1 MRRFTSVIALLLIAV
16 MAISLASCR
25 TGGDGKDTT
34 TTGSEPSPLDSTPE
48 DSSSDDT
55 TPSDTASGDV
65 SSSTPDTAAPV
76 DSSTTPE
83 DTTTATP
90 PESTTPKDTTTAAP
104 AEIKWTAVN
113 MTVYVSVENAW
124 VRKSPDLDDAS
135 RVEVLH
141 LRDALTCTATSESWM
156 KVTYG
161 GETRYIAANC
171 VTKDDISG
179 NDFEKVNDKVYV
191 TATTLSLRLGPSV
204 NTETKGYVSKGT
216 ELTRT
221 AKSTGWSEVVV
232 DGQTYYVSN
241 DYISATKPQ

>member
-1 MRRFTSVIALLLIAV
+1 MRKIASVIALILIAA
-16 MAISLASCR
+16 MAISMASCR

-34 TTGSEPSPLDSTPE
+34 TTGGLVPPVNTTPGDTTPGDTTPA
-48 DSSSDDT
+48 DSSSDV
-55 TPSDTASGDV
+55 V
-65 SSSTPDTAAPV
+65 SSSTPD
-76 DSSTTPE
+76 STTPQTPATTPTTS
-83 DTTTATP
+83 DTT
-90 PESTTPKDTTTAAP
+90 TTPKDTTTAAP
-104 AEIKWTAVN
+104 VEIKWTAVN
-113 MTVYVSVENAW
+113 MTVYVCVENAW
-124 VRKSPDLDDAS
+124 VRKSPDLDDTS
-135 RVEVLH
+135 RVETLH

-161 GETRYIAANC
+161 GETRYIASNC

-204 NTETKGYVSKGT
+204 DTEVKSYAQKGT

-221 AKSTGWSEVVV
+221 AKNNGWSEVVV

-241 DYISATKPQ
+241 SYISTTKPQ

>member
-34 TTGSEPSPLDSTPE
+34 TTGSADSPFDTTPQ
-48 DSSSDDT
+48 DSSSADT
-55 TPSDTASGDV
+55 TPSDSSSDEV
-65 SSSTPDTAAPV
+65 SSSAAPDTAAP
-76 DSSTTPE
+76 DTTPK
-83 DTTTATP
+83 DTTTTAP
-90 PESTTPKDTTTAAP
+90 DDSTTPKDTTTAAP
-104 AEIKWTAVN
+104 VEIKWTAVN

-124 VRKSPDLDDAS
+124 VRKSPDLDDTS

-161 GETRYIAANC
+161 GETRYIASNC

-191 TATTLSLRLGPSV
+191 TATTLSLRLGPSTD
-204 NTETKGYVSKGT
+204 TEIKGYVSKGD

-221 AKSTGWSEVVV
+221 AKSTGWSEVTV
-232 DGQTYYVSN
+232 DGRTYYVSN
-241 DYISATKPQ
+241 DYVSLTKPQ

>member
-48 DSSSDDT
+48 DSSSADT
-55 TPSDTASGDV
+55 TPSDSGDV

-83 DTTTATP
+83 DTTTAVPT
-90 PESTTPKDTTTAAP
+90 ESTTPKDTTTAAP

-179 NDFEKVNDKVYV
+179 NDFEKVSDKVYV
-191 TATTLSLRLGPSV
+191 TATTLSLRLGPSTD
-204 NTETKGYVSKGT
+204 TETKGYVSKGT